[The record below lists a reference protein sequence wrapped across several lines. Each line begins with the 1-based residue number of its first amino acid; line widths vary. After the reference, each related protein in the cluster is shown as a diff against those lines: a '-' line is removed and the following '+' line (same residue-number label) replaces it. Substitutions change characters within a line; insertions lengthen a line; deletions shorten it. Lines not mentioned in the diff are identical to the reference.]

1 MFAATFTNRFFAGV
15 FVSLATLLAAGT
27 AVGQSSSGYEGGS
40 EHHAHPFSYG
50 YGGSYG
56 SYHASTAAE
65 GFLRGKAAVID
76 AIGNFRVN
84 DAQAVILREQGRALD
99 RENDL
104 KQTEALHL
112 QKKMWEDARIQA
124 RKARE
129 ARSAEGKQVL
139 AERRSTVYRDAYLLS
154 TEELNIKTGQ
164 IAWPEALQDSRFQ
177 ASRDRLE
184 ELFRQHVG
192 YGVPRANVAREIA
205 RNVDQWSRALRA
217 EVGSMSREDYLAV
230 QKFLLGLKYGAAA
243 VVVAS

>member
-1 MFAATFTNRFFAGV
+1 MFSVSLTNRFFA
-15 FVSLATLLAAGT
+15 VSIVSFATLLAAGT
-27 AVGQSSSGYEGGS
+27 AVGQSSGYEGGS
-40 EHHAHPFSYG
+40 EHHSQPSSYG
-50 YGGSYG
+50 GYGSYG

-65 GFLRGKAAVID
+65 GFLRGHAAVID
-76 AIGNFRVN
+76 ALGNFEVN
-84 DAQAVILREQGRALD
+84 DAQAGILREQGRALD

-124 RKARE
+124 RRDRA
-129 ARSAEGKQVL
+129 ARSLEGQQIL
-139 AERRSTVYRDAYLLS
+139 AERRATVYRDAYLLS
-154 TEELNIKTGQ
+154 AEELNIKTGQ
-164 IAWPEALQDSRFQ
+164 IAWPEALGDSRFE
-177 ASRDRLE
+177 ANRVRLE

-205 RNVDQWSRALRA
+205 RSVDQWSRVLRS
-217 EVGSMSREDYLAV
+217 EVSSMSREDYLAA